1 MRFKREAVRME
12 AMIGS
17 GMRYVGVLPSLPN
30 TLERENWNADTS
42 LRAGLFNNLNHPSG
56 IQGIFLK

>member
-1 MRFKREAVRME
+1 
-12 AMIGS
+12 MIGS

-30 TLERENWNADTS
+30 TLERENGSADTS